1 MNVCSTAL
9 DLNGRLI
16 SSDQLE
22 YHESLRINFGEMT
35 ERLAEIFGEPV
46 SVNTMNVLEQYAVY
60 WGNMGCTGVIWGNM
74 GCTGVM

>member
-60 WGNMGCTGVIWGNM
+60 
-74 GCTGVM
+74 